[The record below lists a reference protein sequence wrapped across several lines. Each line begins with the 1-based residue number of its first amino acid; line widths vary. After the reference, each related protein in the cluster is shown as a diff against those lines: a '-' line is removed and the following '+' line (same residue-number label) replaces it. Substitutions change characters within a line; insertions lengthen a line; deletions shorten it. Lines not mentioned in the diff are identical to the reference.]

1 MDSLVFADFC
11 RFRATCFTIIGMAD
25 LHDGQSDAHPN
36 SMQFLTTHWSLV
48 LAAGRRGTVESDS
61 ALERLCKSYW
71 PPLYAYVRRRVPDLH
86 EAQDLTQA
94 FFECLLDREYL
105 ADADPERGRFQAFL
119 LAAFKHFLSKE
130 WRKAQAQKRGGDR
143 RRIAFDFVSQDALE
157 PADHLTPE
165 KLFERQWAI
174 TLLVRVMQRLQR
186 DMERSGKGRQFE
198 LLKHILSGDNSDVT
212 LADVAAELGQAE
224 TATRMAA
231 SRMRSRYRELL
242 REEISQTLSSQEDVE
257 DEIRSLFAAFE
268 S

>member
-1 MDSLVFADFC
+1 
-11 RFRATCFTIIGMAD
+11 
-25 LHDGQSDAHPN
+25 
-36 SMQFLTTHWSLV
+36 MQFSTTHWSLV

-94 FFECLLDREYL
+94 FFERLLDRDYL
-105 ADADPERGRFQAFL
+105 ADADPQRGRFRAFL
-119 LAAFKHFLSKE
+119 LTAFKHFLSKE
-130 WRKAQAQKRGGDR
+130 WDKAKAQKRGGDR
-143 RRIAFDFVSQDALE
+143 RRISFDFVSQDALE
-157 PADHLTPE
+157 PADQLTPE

-198 LLKHILSGDNSDVT
+198 LLKHILSGDSSEVT
-212 LADVAAELGQAE
+212 LADIAAELGQAE

-242 REEISQTLSSQEDVE
+242 RDEISQTLSSHEDVE

>member
-1 MDSLVFADFC
+1 
-11 RFRATCFTIIGMAD
+11 MAD
-25 LHDGQSDAHPN
+25 LQDGQPDELPN
-36 SMQFLTTHWSLV
+36 SMQFSTTHWSLV
-48 LAAGRRGTVESDS
+48 LAAGRRGTFESDS

-71 PPLYAYVRRRVPDLH
+71 PPLYAYVRRRVSDRH

-94 FFECLLDREYL
+94 FFERLLDREYL
-105 ADADPERGRFQAFL
+105 AEADPERGRFRAFL
-119 LAAFKHFLSKE
+119 LTAFRHFLSKE
-130 WRKAQAQKRGGDR
+130 WDKARSQKRGGDR
-143 RRIAFDFVSQDALE
+143 RRISFDFVSQDALE
-157 PADHLTPE
+157 PADQLTPE
-165 KLFERQWAI
+165 RLFERQWAI
-174 TLLVRVMQRLQR
+174 TLLGRVMQRLQR

-198 LLKHILSGDNSDVT
+198 LLKHILSGDSSEVP
-212 LADVAAELGQAE
+212 LADIAAELGQAE

>member
-1 MDSLVFADFC
+1 M
-11 RFRATCFTIIGMAD
+11 
-25 LHDGQSDAHPN
+25 
-36 SMQFLTTHWSLV
+36 V
-48 LAAGRRGTVESDS
+48 LAAGRRGSIESDS

-71 PPLYAYVRRRVPDLH
+71 PPLYAYVCRRVPDLH

-94 FFECLLDREYL
+94 FFERLLDRDYL
-105 ADADPERGRFQAFL
+105 ADADPQRGRFRAFL
-119 LAAFKHFLSKE
+119 LTAFKHFLSKE
-130 WRKAQAQKRGGDR
+130 WDKAKAQKRGGDR
-143 RRIAFDFVSQDALE
+143 RRISFDFVSQDAVE
-157 PADHLTPE
+157 PADQLTPE

-174 TLLVRVMQRLQR
+174 TLLGRVMQRLQR

-198 LLKHILSGDNSDVT
+198 LLKHILSGDNPEVT
-212 LADVAAELGQAE
+212 LADIAAELGQVE

-242 REEISQTLSSQEDVE
+242 RDEISQTLSSQEDVE

>member
-1 MDSLVFADFC
+1 M
-11 RFRATCFTIIGMAD
+11 
-25 LHDGQSDAHPN
+25 
-36 SMQFLTTHWSLV
+36 
-48 LAAGRRGTVESDS
+48 LAAGRRGTIESDS

-71 PPLYAYVRRRVPDLH
+71 PPLYAYVRRRVPNLH

-94 FFECLLDREYL
+94 FFERLLDRDYL
-105 ADADPERGRFQAFL
+105 ADADPQRGRFRAFL
-119 LAAFKHFLSKE
+119 LTAFKHFLSKE
-130 WRKAQAQKRGGDR
+130 WEKAKAQKRGGDR
-143 RRIAFDFVSQDALE
+143 RRISLDFLSQDAAE
-157 PADHLTPE
+157 PVDQLTPE

-174 TLLVRVMQRLQR
+174 TLLGRVMQRLQR

-198 LLKHILSGDNSDVT
+198 LLKHILSGDSSDLT

-242 REEISQTLSSQEDVE
+242 RDEISQTLSSQEDVE